1 MIAEISYATLAVSA
15 LLILINGLL
24 SVRWQLGI
32 EKQLLIS
39 AARMVVQL
47 LLVGWIL
54 TTLFALVSPWLTLTV
69 ALVMLGFAA
78 WEVQARQKHRFTGHW
93 RFSLGFLAMMMSASL
108 VTLLA
113 LTAFLESDPWYH
125 PRFAIPLLGMILGN
139 TMTGVSLGINTLTTT
154 TRREVRG
161 IEAQLALG
169 ASLHE
174 AMRPVMRESLRT
186 GLMPMIN
193 GMAATGVVS
202 LPGMMTGQILSGVE
216 PAIAVKYQLLI
227 MFLITGATAIGVL
240 IAVLLGVR
248 RLGDERQRLRL
259 DRLHYET

>member
-1 MIAEISYATLAVSA
+1 MIADISYTTLAASA

-54 TTLFALVSPWLTLTV
+54 TTLFALVSPWLTLLV
-69 ALVMLGFAA
+69 ALIMLCFAA

-93 RFSLGFLAMMMSASL
+93 RFSLGFLAMMMSASV

-154 TRREVRG
+154 TRREMRG

-169 ASLHE
+169 ATLHE
-174 AMRPVMRESLRT
+174 AMRPVMREALRT

-202 LPGMMTGQILSGVE
+202 LPGMMTGQILAGVE
-216 PAIAVKYQLLI
+216 PVIAVKYQLLI

-240 IAVLLGVR
+240 IAIFLGVR

-259 DRLHYET
+259 DRLHHEA